1 MLPIIIG
8 DRNRLRQVFMNIIDN
23 ALKYSSSDG
32 VVNINADH
40 VGDDII
46 ITVADNGCGISA
58 EDLPKVKQKFYK
70 ANQTVRGSGIGLA
83 VADEIIR
90 LHSGT
95 LDIDSTEGE
104 GTTVTIT
111 IPVIKEQPEESD
123 EEAEE

>member
-1 MLPIIIG
+1 MNLSSTLSS
-8 DRNRLRQVFMNIIDN
+8 RHFFRLINKTP

-32 VVNINADH
+32 IVNINADY
-40 VGDDII
+40 VEDEII

-83 VADEIIR
+83 VADEIIK
-90 LHSGT
+90 LHHGT

-111 IPVIKEQPEESD
+111 IPVEKEQPEEEQT
-123 EEAEE
+123 EEEE

>member
-1 MLPIIIG
+1 MFLV
-8 DRNRLRQVFMNIIDN
+8 L
-23 ALKYSSSDG
+23 
-32 VVNINADH
+32 
-40 VGDDII
+40 
-46 ITVADNGCGISA
+46 
-58 EDLPKVKQKFYK
+58 
-70 ANQTVRGSGIGLA
+70 LA